1 MIFSKTYTMSIR
13 DGKRQRDL
21 RKDPILLINKRLNK
35 YRDSVIPIEKKEKV
49 KNLLSNTNL
58 YEVIQ
63 EIKKETA
70 TK

>member
-1 MIFSKTYTMSIR
+1 MSVI
-13 DGKRQRDL
+13 DGKRQREL

-35 YRDSVIPIEKKEKV
+35 YRDSDIPVEKKEKV

-63 EIKKETA
+63 EIKKEKV
-70 TK
+70 TKE

>member
-1 MIFSKTYTMSIR
+1 MSIR
-13 DGKRQRDL
+13 DGKRQREL

-35 YRDSVIPIEKKEKV
+35 YRDSDIPVEKKEKV

-63 EIKKETA
+63 EIK
-70 TK
+70 

>member
-1 MIFSKTYTMSIR
+1 MSIR
-13 DGKRQRDL
+13 DGKRQREL

-35 YRDSVIPIEKKEKV
+35 YGDSDILVEKKEKV

-63 EIKKETA
+63 EIKKEKV
-70 TK
+70 TKE

>member
-1 MIFSKTYTMSIR
+1 MSVI
-13 DGKRQRDL
+13 DCKRQRDL

-35 YRDSVIPIEKKEKV
+35 YRDSDIPVEKKEKV

-63 EIKKETA
+63 EIKKEKV
-70 TK
+70 TKE

>member
-1 MIFSKTYTMSIR
+1 MSIR
-13 DGKRQRDL
+13 DGKRQREL

-35 YRDSVIPIEKKEKV
+35 YRDSEIQVEKKEKV

-63 EIKKETA
+63 EIKKEKV
-70 TK
+70 TKE

>member
-1 MIFSKTYTMSIR
+1 MSIR
-13 DGKRQRDL
+13 DGKRQREL

-35 YRDSVIPIEKKEKV
+35 YRDSEIPVEEKDKV

-63 EIKKETA
+63 EIKKEKV
-70 TK
+70 TKE